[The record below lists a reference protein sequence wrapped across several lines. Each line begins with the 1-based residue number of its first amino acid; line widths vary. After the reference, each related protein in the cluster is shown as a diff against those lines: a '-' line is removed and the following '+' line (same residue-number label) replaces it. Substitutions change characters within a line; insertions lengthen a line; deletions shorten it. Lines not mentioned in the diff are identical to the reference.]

1 MQAQRRLRSGDAG
14 SEADW
19 AGGEDQGRPRGD
31 WTMSARPDLDGHYE
45 ARGISDHQRP
55 VSCLIQRGGHDA
67 SVGPLG
73 YLGQTSGITA
83 SAHTPFVPCSQKRA
97 FRQAG
102 FCIPQTKHIREFG

>member
-1 MQAQRRLRSGDAG
+1 
-14 SEADW
+14 
-19 AGGEDQGRPRGD
+19 
-31 WTMSARPDLDGHYE
+31 
-45 ARGISDHQRP
+45 
-55 VSCLIQRGGHDA
+55 
-67 SVGPLG
+67 VGPLG